1 MEERLPGSE
10 SPIQVNEASAEGRYG
25 RILKQMEEAIALFQK
40 NGYDKSF
47 KREFDEYVSNVY
59 LLKTICSELLSL
71 EAKQGGGEDYYRS
84 LSLKLK
90 DFTALL
96 IKQIG
101 LYYFFLLKK
110 PEV

>member
-1 MEERLPGSE
+1 MDRLPGSE

-25 RILKQMEEAIALFQK
+25 RILKLMEEAIALFQK
-40 NGYDKSF
+40 NGYHKSF
-47 KREFDEYVSNVY
+47 KTEFDEYASNVN
-59 LLKTICSELLSL
+59 LLRTICSDLSAL